1 MFGNI
6 PGSSDSPSPPRKRE
20 SAAGQQA
27 IKPKH
32 LWLVRTYYLI
42 RTVSFATLFAA
53 IGVHMQGQ
61 GYGLAAWGL
70 LMLQFLI
77 YPHLVYYRARIAS
90 DPLKVELSS
99 ARLDSLLVGIWS
111 AALGF
116 PTWIAFTLF
125 IGTAL
130 NNAINK
136 GWRGAL

>member
-1 MFGNI
+1 M
-6 PGSSDSPSPPRKRE
+6 
-20 SAAGQQA
+20 
-27 IKPKH
+27 PKSNYQ
-32 LWLVRTYYLI
+32 WLI
-42 RTVSFATLFAA
+42 RTHYLFRASSFAALFVA
-53 IGVHMQGQ
+53 IGLHMQGQ
-61 GYGLAAWGL
+61 GYGFAAWGL

-90 DPLKVELSS
+90 DPLKAELSN
-99 ARLDSLLVGIWS
+99 LVIDSLLVGIWS